1 MCESKKQLIK
11 DLVLFVISIGVA
23 IFFIKTGIAFK
34 VIASLD
40 GLRWLGIIFA
50 GLFFTSIF
58 TSAPSVVLL
67 GVFAENTSLL
77 TVAILGGLGAVIGD
91 FIIFSFVRSRIS
103 KNLELMLAS
112 SPKSRIPLIFKK
124 ELFKFFLPLLGAIII
139 ASPLPDEIGVTML
152 GVSKMS
158 KKRFILLTFILN
170 SIGIFIIAGMA
181 KTIIGF

>member
-11 DLVLFVISIGVA
+11 DLIFLAISIAVAVFFVKTGVA
-23 IFFIKTGIAFK
+23 DKLIT
-34 VIASLD
+34 SLD
-40 GLRWLGIIFA
+40 GLKWLGIVIA

-67 GVFAENTSLL
+67 GVFAEDSSLFV
-77 TVAILGGLGAVIGD
+77 VAILGGLGAVIGD
-91 FIIFSFVRSRIS
+91 FIIFSFVKNRVS